1 MASVYALPVPPSSQV
16 PSASPHSLKT
26 HKKRTVDGE
35 AKEPGQGLLHDDT
48 SEPEEYAAVITP
60 GERAQ
65 RRLAGH
71 SFVKDLPNHPFP
83 HRAPRPPRNRST
95 EAVETES
102 RIDNLEESYNEPPS
116 LRMQH
121 LSAMSAVLHQSLL
134 KRDYAR
140 ARRALGLI
148 LRTDVHG
155 TPIDIRAA
163 GNWGIGAEIL
173 FRQYDQ
179 PPSPGPSITARH
191 ERRRRGF
198 ADAKDF
204 YEMLVVQYPFHRSR
218 PESVNAI
225 DFYFAMFSLWIYVA
239 QAEGQDIFN
248 DHLQSDDQMPESS
261 EQAESRRQELQQAN
275 EIGARMDKCM
285 ATAPYNDNRDLL
297 KLRAMVAEWQAD
309 LSDEV
314 EDTASE
320 AVFNPENE
328 ACLGRSTSATLSSG
342 LAAHGETPQHLHSAS
357 TKAREKAQKI
367 YELIGRPR
375 SFTD

>member
-1 MASVYALPVPPSSQV
+1 MASVYALPVSSSSHV
-16 PSASPHSLKT
+16 PAASHHSLKT
-26 HKKRTVDGE
+26 HKKRTADGE
-35 AKEPGQGLLHDDT
+35 AKDLGEGLLDDET

-60 GERAQ
+60 DERSQ

-71 SFVKDLPNHPFP
+71 SLVNDLPDHPFP
-83 HRAPRPPRNRST
+83 HRAPRPPRIRFT
-95 EAVETES
+95 EAVEIES
-102 RIDNLEESYNEPPS
+102 RIDNVEHTYNEPPS

-121 LSAMSAVLHQSLL
+121 LSAISAVLHQSLL
-134 KRDYAR
+134 KRDYPR

-155 TPIDIRAA
+155 APIDIRAA

-179 PPSPGPSITARH
+179 PLSPDPSITARH

-198 ADAKDF
+198 AHAKDL
-204 YEMLVVQYPFHRSR
+204 YEMLILRHPFHRSR

-225 DFYFAMFSLWIYVA
+225 DFYLAMFSLWIYVA
-239 QAEGQDIFN
+239 QAQEQDLSY
-248 DHLQSDDQMPESS
+248 DHLHPMPESS
-261 EQAESRRQELQQAN
+261 AQAESRKQQLQQAN

-314 EDTASE
+314 EDTANE
-320 AVFNPENE
+320 AVSSPENE
-328 ACLGRSTSATLSSG
+328 ASLGRSASPARSSG
-342 LAAHGETPQHLHSAS
+342 LAAHGGTPQNLPSAS
-357 TKAREKAQKI
+357 TKAREKARKI
-367 YELIGRPR
+367 YDRIGRP
-375 SFTD
+375 